1 MSEAFVI
8 HTGKVAPLDH
18 ENIDT
23 DAIIPKQFLKRI
35 ERTGYGQFLFHE
47 WREQPGF
54 VLNDPEY
61 KDASILLTRKN
72 FGCGSSRE
80 HAPWALTDFGFKVI
94 LAPSFADIF
103 YNNSFKNGLLPIV
116 LEESLIDRLFKNAS
130 EKPGYKLTVDL
141 QEQKISDSDGV
152 FAFFEI
158 EAYRK
163 ELLIEGLDEIGTTL
177 KDVEK
182 LLEFE
187 KQHRIFYSMV

>member
-1 MSEAFVI
+1 LSEAFVI

>member
-8 HTGKVAPLDH
+8 HTGMVAPLDH

-54 VLNDPEY
+54 VLNDPEF

-80 HAPWALTDFGFKVI
+80 HAPWALTDFGFKFI

-141 QEQKISDSDGV
+141 QEQKISDSDG
-152 FAFFEI
+152 FLAFFEI
-158 EAYRK
+158 ESYRK

-177 KDVEK
+177 KEVER

-187 KQHRIFYSMV
+187 NQHRIFYSMV